1 MKNAC
6 VKLGSGNSP
15 TGNSS
20 TAFKKVYGGI
30 IPRQRKGC
38 SSWKK
43 NTCEGAI

>member
-1 MKNAC
+1 MKNAR

-20 TAFKKVYGGI
+20 AAYKKVYGEI

-43 NTCEGAI
+43 NTCEVAI